1 MRQVVRAG
9 DGARLSGD
17 EMRAIAE
24 RVLSRLQIKL
34 EPGALHLTPHWL
46 IALFLSSHSTCSF
59 LKA

>member
-1 MRQVVRAG
+1 MRAG

-34 EPGALHLTPHWL
+34 EPGALHLTPRGL
-46 IALFLSSHSTCSF
+46 TALSFSPHSICSF